1 MPLLL
6 KTSIKRAFAE
16 SFLTEISANRA
27 NHYLFIA
34 KTTPWPETAGASADV
49 IPVVPAYTVRAEYDV
64 MRSIIGYKQID
75 PSKIV
80 FALPRIGWS
89 AGSVYDVYRD
99 DVELFN
105 EDAPSNFYVVTDAN
119 NIYKCVGATTGTALD
134 VPTHTTSIPL
144 TGQDGY
150 TWKYLATVK
159 ASDIPYELT
168 DYVPINFVRIEQNNL
183 TDPSTSETT
192 LQFNAQ
198 RSAVN
203 GQITALEVTS
213 TGGAS
218 AATYLGSE
226 YGARF
231 AVGGTGSTAANV
243 SYGVGNFYSITSS
256 TTTNQFSLPV
266 SQLDTYEGNILRVVG
281 VSGGSITD
289 VNKYGI
295 IYGVTADSSSYT
307 FTIRGEYEP
316 FILNTKTSNDRVFYD
331 ILPHARISGDGTRAY
346 GFLRLG
352 KTGDA
357 DWRKVTGIDLVDGGR
372 NYSQAAVEVVSP
384 KSDGT
389 SANTVHPTLNA
400 ILPPKGG
407 HGSNILKELNVSDVI
422 MIAEIDDTNDSS
434 IIPTDGS
441 YRQFGIIRNP
451 VLNDGSEKIA
461 GSDQQYYRNL
471 VLLYLGSAASDKTG
485 FETNFFPLSGSRNF
499 ITGAESYASF
509 PVNSV
514 ISANTVNGEIR
525 VQIKVKNTG
534 ATPVTWADRLDVYD
548 LNLSTPKSGF
558 VVGETITQNIPAGIS
573 AFGGISYGFGITA
586 EGTVISATTTKLGIR
601 VTSNA
606 FARGAS
612 ESLKVTGSFS
622 GVTAYVG
629 GVSLAYGELAFVNRG
644 LSLATE
650 GGTAELFKF
659 ISASPPYFDEA
670 TVPKYTGL
678 TVLSM
683 SKPLGSGLQDF
694 SETTWV
700 NGDFV
705 QQGRSASYEY
715 DYASGYVYKWDKT
728 TASTG
733 TLYISE
739 PFGIFKTSSG
749 SGVTFSRLNNSSTND
764 GYAVSS
770 VTNPQIDIHSG
781 EIIYIN
787 SIQPVQRLQNQSEEF
802 RLRVGF

>member
-1 MPLLL
+1 M
-6 KTSIKRAFAE
+6 
-16 SFLTEISANRA
+16 
-27 NHYLFIA
+27 
-34 KTTPWPETAGASADV
+34 
-49 IPVVPAYTVRAEYDV
+49 PVVPADTVRAEYDV

-89 AGSVYDVYRD
+89 AGSVYDAYRD
-99 DVELFN
+99 DVELFS
-105 EDAPSNFYVVTDAN
+105 EDAPSNFYVVTDSN
-119 NIYKCVGATTGTALD
+119 NIYKCVGATTGTAKN
-134 VPTHTTSIPL
+134 VPTHVSSTPL

-159 ASDIPYELT
+159 ESEVPYELT
-168 DYVPINFVRIEQNNL
+168 DYVPINFIKVEQNNL

-198 RSAVN
+198 KSAVN
-203 GQITALEVTS
+203 GQITALELVS
-213 TGGAS
+213 SGGAS

-231 AVGGTGSTAANV
+231 VVGGTGTTAANV
-243 SYGVGNFYSITSS
+243 SYGVGDFYTINTS
-256 TTTNQFSLPV
+256 TNTNQFSLPQ
-266 SQLDTYEGNILRVVG
+266 SQINSYKGNILRVVG

-316 FILNTKTSNDRVFYD
+316 FILNTKTSKDRVFYD
-331 ILPHARISGDGTRAY
+331 IIPHIRISGDGTNAY
-346 GFLRLG
+346 GFLKLG
-352 KTGDA
+352 KTGDSN
-357 DWRKVTGIDLVDGGR
+357 WRKVTGIDLVDGGR

-389 SANTVHPTLNA
+389 SENTVHPMLNA
-400 ILPPKGG
+400 ILSPKGG

-422 MIAEIDDTNDSS
+422 MIAEIDDVNDSS

-451 VLNDGSEKIA
+451 VLNDGSESIA

-471 VLLYLGSAASDKTG
+471 VLLYLGSASSSKTQ
-485 FETNFFPLSGSRNF
+485 FQTNFFSGSRNL

-509 PVNSV
+509 PVDSV
-514 ISANTVNGEIR
+514 ISTNFVNGETR

-534 ATPVTWADRLDVYD
+534 ATPITWADRLDVYD

-558 VVGETITQNIPAGIS
+558 LVGETISQNIPAGIS
-573 AFGGISYGFGITA
+573 AFGGISYGFGVTA
-586 EGTVISATTTKLGIR
+586 EGTVISATTTKLGVR
-601 VTSNA
+601 VTKNT
-606 FARGAS
+606 FARGLS
-612 ESLKVTGSFS
+612 ESLKIVGNFS

-629 GVSLAYGELAFVNRG
+629 GVSLAYGELAFVNKG

-650 GGTAELFKF
+650 GGNTAELFKI
-659 ISASPPYFDEA
+659 ISASTPYFDEA

-683 SKPLGSGLQDF
+683 SKPSGSLLDDF

-705 QQGRSASYEY
+705 QQGKSASYEY
-715 DYASGYVYKWDKT
+715 DYASGYVYRWDKV

-749 SGVTFSRLNNSSTND
+749 SGITFSRLNYNSINN
-764 GYAVSS
+764 GYSVSS
-770 VTNPQIDIHSG
+770 VTPPEIDIHSG

>member
-16 SFLTEISANRA
+16 SFLTEIAANRA

-49 IPVVPAYTVRAEYDV
+49 IPVVPADTVREEYDV

-75 PSKIV
+75 PSKMV
-80 FALPRIGWS
+80 FALPRVPWTNGE
-89 AGSVYDVYRD
+89 VYDAYRD
-99 DVELFN
+99 DVELFS
-105 EDAPSNFYVVTDAN
+105 EDAPSNFYVVTDSN
-119 NIYKCVGATTGTALD
+119 NIYKCVGATAGTARN
-134 VPTHTTSIPL
+134 VPTHTSSTPL

-159 ASDIPYELT
+159 ASEIPYELT
-168 DYVPINFVRIEQNNL
+168 DYVPINFVKIEQDNL

-198 RSAVN
+198 KSAIN
-203 GQITALEVTS
+203 GQITALELVS

-231 AVGGTGSTAANV
+231 VGVTAGTTAANV
-243 SYGVGNFYSITSS
+243 SYGVGDFYSITSS
-256 TTTNQFSLPV
+256 TNTNQFSLPQA
-266 SQLDTYEGNILRVVG
+266 QLDTYKGNILRVVG

-295 IYGVTADSSSYT
+295 IYGVTASSNSYT
-307 FTIRGEYEP
+307 FTIRGEYQP
-316 FILNTKTSNDRVFYD
+316 FTLSLAGASSRVFFD
-331 ILPHARISGDGTRAY
+331 ILPHARISGDGTNAY

-352 KTGDA
+352 KTGDSN
-357 DWRKVTGIDLVDGGR
+357 WRKVTGIDLVDGGR

-389 SANTVHPTLNA
+389 SGNTLHPTLNA
-400 ILPPKGG
+400 ILSPKGG

-434 IIPTDGS
+434 VIPTDGS
-441 YRQFGIIRNP
+441 YRKFGIIRNP
-451 VLNDGSEKIA
+451 VLNDGSESLA

-471 VLLYLGSAASDKTG
+471 VLLYIGNGSSSSKTQ
-485 FETNFFPLSGSRNF
+485 FETNFFSGSRNF

-509 PVNSV
+509 PVSSVTSVNNVNSE
-514 ISANTVNGEIR
+514 TR
-525 VQIKVKNTG
+525 VQVKVKNTG
-534 ATPVTWADRLDVYD
+534 ATPVTWADRLNVYD

-573 AFGGISYGFGITA
+573 AFGGITYGFGVTA
-586 EGTVISATTTKLGIR
+586 EGTIISATTTKLGVR

-629 GVSLAYGELAFVNRG
+629 GVSLGYGELAFVNKG

-650 GGTAELFKF
+650 GGNTAELFRI

-678 TVLSM
+678 TVLSVN
-683 SKPLGSGLQDF
+683 KPVGSGLDDF

-749 SGVTFSRLNNSSTND
+749 SGVTFSRLNNSSIND

-787 SIQPVQRLQNQSEEF
+787 SIQPVQRLKNQSEEF

>member
-34 KTTPWPETAGASADV
+34 KTTPWPETAGASADI
-49 IPVVPAYTVRAEYDV
+49 IPVVPADTVRAEYDV

-119 NIYKCVGATTGTALD
+119 NIYKCVGATTGTALN

-168 DYVPINFVRIEQNNL
+168 DYVPINFVKIEQNNL

-243 SYGVGNFYSITSS
+243 SYGVGNFYRITSS

-266 SQLDTYEGNILRVVG
+266 SQLDTYKGNILRVVG

-295 IYGVTADSSSYT
+295 IYGVTSDSSSYT

-316 FILNTKTSNDRVFYD
+316 FILNTRTSNDRVFYD

-389 SANTVHPTLNA
+389 SGNTVHPTLNA

-451 VLNDGSEKIA
+451 VLNDGSENLA

-471 VLLYLGSAASDKTG
+471 VLLYLGSAVSDKTG

-573 AFGGISYGFGITA
+573 AFGGISYGFGVTA
-586 EGTVISATTTKLGIR
+586 EGTIISATTTKLGVR

-683 SKPLGSGLQDF
+683 SKPLSSGLQDF

-749 SGVTFSRLNNSSTND
+749 SGVTFSRLNNNSTND

>member
-16 SFLTEISANRA
+16 SFLTEIAANRA

-34 KTTPWPETAGASADV
+34 KTTPWPETAGAIADV
-49 IPVVPAYTVRAEYDV
+49 IPVVPADTVRAEYDV

-105 EDAPSNFYVVTDAN
+105 PDAPSNFYVVTDAN
-119 NIYKCVGATTGTALD
+119 NIYKCVGATAGTAKN
-134 VPTHTTSIPL
+134 VPTHTSSTPL

-198 RSAVN
+198 KSAVN

-213 TGGAS
+213 NGGAS

-231 AVGGTGSTAANV
+231 AVGITGSTAANV
-243 SYGVGNFYSITSS
+243 SYGVGDFYTITSS
-256 TTTNQFSLPV
+256 TNTNLFSLPQ
-266 SQLDTYEGNILRVVG
+266 SQLDTYKGHILRVVG

-295 IYGVTADSSSYT
+295 IYGVTATSGQYT

-316 FILNTKTSNDRVFYD
+316 FILNTRTSNDRVFYD

-357 DWRKVTGIDLVDGGR
+357 NWRKVTGIDLVDGGR

-389 SANTVHPTLNA
+389 SGNTVHPTLNA
-400 ILPPKGG
+400 ILSPKGG

-451 VLNDGSEKIA
+451 VLNDGSEKLA

-471 VLLYLGSAASDKTG
+471 VLLYLGSASSSKAQ
-485 FETNFFPLSGSRNF
+485 FESNFFSGSRNF

-514 ISANTVNGEIR
+514 ISTTTVNGETR

-534 ATPVTWADRLDVYD
+534 ATPVTWADRLDTYD

-573 AFGGISYGFGITA
+573 AFGGVSYGFGVTA
-586 EGTVISATTTKLGIR
+586 EGTIISATTTKLGVR

-612 ESLKVTGSFS
+612 ESLKVRGSFS

-629 GVSLAYGELAFVNRG
+629 GVCLAYGELAFVNKG
-644 LSLATE
+644 LSLQTE
-650 GGTAELFKF
+650 GGSTAELFKF
-659 ISASPPYFDEA
+659 ISVSPPYFDEA

-678 TVLSM
+678 TVLTINNPS
-683 SKPLGSGLQDF
+683 GSGLNNF

-705 QQGRSASYEY
+705 QQGKSASYEY

-749 SGVTFSRLNNSSTND
+749 SGATFSRLNYSSIND
-764 GYAVSS
+764 GYSVSS

-787 SIQPVQRLQNQSEEF
+787 SIQPVQRLKNQSEEF

>member
-49 IPVVPAYTVRAEYDV
+49 IPVVPADTVRAEYDV

-89 AGSVYDVYRD
+89 AGSVYDAYRD
-99 DVELFN
+99 DVELFS

-266 SQLDTYEGNILRVVG
+266 SQLDTYKGNILRVVG

-295 IYGVTADSSSYT
+295 IYGVTSDSSSYT

-357 DWRKVTGIDLVDGGR
+357 NWRKVTGIDLVDGGR

-384 KSDGT
+384 KSDDPSG
-389 SANTVHPTLNA
+389 NTVHPTLNA

-485 FETNFFPLSGSRNF
+485 FETNFFPPSGSRNF

-558 VVGETITQNIPAGIS
+558 LVGETITQNIPAGIS
-573 AFGGISYGFGITA
+573 AFGGISYGFGVTA
-586 EGTVISATTTKLGIR
+586 EGTVISATTSKLGIR

-612 ESLKVTGSFS
+612 ESLKITGSFS

-683 SKPLGSGLQDF
+683 SKPSGLGDF

-705 QQGRSASYEY
+705 QQGRSASYQN

-749 SGVTFSRLNNSSTND
+749 SGVTFSRLNNNSIND

>member
-16 SFLTEISANRA
+16 SFLTEIAANRA

-49 IPVVPAYTVRAEYDV
+49 IPVVPADTVRAEYDV

-80 FALPRIGWS
+80 FALPRVPWADGE
-89 AGSVYDVYRD
+89 VYDAYRD
-99 DVELFN
+99 DVELFS

-119 NIYKCVGATTGTALD
+119 NIYKCVGATTGTALN
-134 VPTHTTSIPL
+134 VPTHTSSIPL

-159 ASDIPYELT
+159 ASEIPYELT
-168 DYVPINFVRIEQNNL
+168 DYLPINFVKIEQNNL

-198 RSAVN
+198 KSAVN

-218 AATYLGSE
+218 AAIYLGSE

-243 SYGVGNFYSITSS
+243 SYGVGDFYTINSS
-256 TTTNQFSLPV
+256 TNTNQFTLPQ
-266 SQLDTYEGNILRVVG
+266 SQLDTYKGNILRVVG

-357 DWRKVTGIDLVDGGR
+357 NWRKVTGIDLVDGGR

-384 KSDGT
+384 KSGGT
-389 SANTVHPTLNA
+389 SGNTVHPTLNA
-400 ILPPKGG
+400 ILSPKGG

-422 MIAEIDDTNDSS
+422 MIAEIDDVNDSS

-451 VLNDGSEKIA
+451 VLNNGSENIA

-471 VLLYLGSAASDKTG
+471 VLLYIGNGSSSSKTN
-485 FETNFFPLSGSRNF
+485 FETNFFSGSRNF

-509 PVNSV
+509 PVSSV
-514 ISANTVNGEIR
+514 ISATTVNNETR
-525 VQIKVKNTG
+525 VQVKVKNTG

-586 EGTVISATTTKLGIR
+586 EGTVISATTSKLGVR

-629 GVSLAYGELAFVNRG
+629 GVSLAYGEFAFVNKG
-644 LSLATE
+644 LSLQTE
-650 GGTAELFKF
+650 GGNTAELFKI
-659 ISASPPYFDEA
+659 ISASTPYFDEA

-678 TVLSM
+678 TVLTM
-683 SKPLGSGLQDF
+683 SKPIGSGLADF

-728 TASTG
+728 TASSG

-749 SGVTFSRLNNSSTND
+749 SGVTFSRLNYNSIND

>member
-16 SFLTEISANRA
+16 SFLTEITTNRA

-49 IPVVPAYTVRAEYDV
+49 VPVVPADTVRAEYDV

-89 AGSVYDVYRD
+89 AGSVYDAYRD
-99 DVELFN
+99 DVELFS
-105 EDAPSNFYVVTDAN
+105 EDAPSNFYVVTDSN
-119 NIYKCVGATTGTALD
+119 NIYKCVGATTGTAKN
-134 VPTHTTSIPL
+134 VPTHVSSTPL

-159 ASDIPYELT
+159 ESEVPYELT
-168 DYVPINFVRIEQNNL
+168 DYVPINFIKVEQNNL

-198 RSAVN
+198 KSAVN
-203 GQITALEVTS
+203 GQITALELVS
-213 TGGAS
+213 SGGAS

-231 AVGGTGSTAANV
+231 VVGGTGTTAANV
-243 SYGVGNFYSITSS
+243 SYGVGDFYTINTS
-256 TTTNQFSLPV
+256 TNTNQFSLPQ
-266 SQLDTYEGNILRVVG
+266 SQINSYKGNILRVVG

-316 FILNTKTSNDRVFYD
+316 FILNTKTSKDRVFYD
-331 ILPHARISGDGTRAY
+331 IIPHIRISGDGTNAY
-346 GFLRLG
+346 GFLKLG
-352 KTGDA
+352 KTGDSN
-357 DWRKVTGIDLVDGGR
+357 WRKVTGIDLVDGGR

-389 SANTVHPTLNA
+389 SENTVHPMLNA
-400 ILPPKGG
+400 ILSPKGG

-422 MIAEIDDTNDSS
+422 MIAEIDDVNDSS

-451 VLNDGSEKIA
+451 VLNDGSESIA

-471 VLLYLGSAASDKTG
+471 VLLYLGSASSSKTQ
-485 FETNFFPLSGSRNF
+485 FQTNFFSGSRNL

-509 PVNSV
+509 PVDSV
-514 ISANTVNGEIR
+514 ISTNFVNGETR

-534 ATPVTWADRLDVYD
+534 ATPITWADRLDVYD

-558 VVGETITQNIPAGIS
+558 LVGETISQNIPAGIS
-573 AFGGISYGFGITA
+573 AFGGISYGFGVTA
-586 EGTVISATTTKLGIR
+586 EGTVISATTTKLGVR
-601 VTSNA
+601 VTKNT
-606 FARGAS
+606 FARGLS
-612 ESLKVTGSFS
+612 ESLKIVGNFS

-629 GVSLAYGELAFVNRG
+629 GVSLAYGELAFVNKG

-650 GGTAELFKF
+650 GGNTAELFKI
-659 ISASPPYFDEA
+659 ISASTPYFDEA

-683 SKPLGSGLQDF
+683 SKPSGSLLDDF

-705 QQGRSASYEY
+705 QQGKSASYEY
-715 DYASGYVYKWDKT
+715 DYASGYVYRWDKV

-749 SGVTFSRLNNSSTND
+749 SGITFSRLNYNSINN
-764 GYAVSS
+764 GYSVSS
-770 VTNPQIDIHSG
+770 VTPPEIDIHSG

>member
-16 SFLTEISANRA
+16 SFLTEIAANRA

-49 IPVVPAYTVRAEYDV
+49 IPVVPADTVSAEYDV

-80 FALPRIGWS
+80 FALPRTPWADGE
-89 AGSVYDVYRD
+89 VYDAYRD
-99 DVELFN
+99 DVELFS

-119 NIYKCVGATTGTALD
+119 NIYKCIGATTGTARN
-134 VPTHTTSIPL
+134 VPTHTSSTPL

-168 DYVPINFVRIEQNNL
+168 DYVPINFVKIEQNNL

-198 RSAVN
+198 KSAVN
-203 GQITALEVTS
+203 GQITALEVVS
-213 TGGAS
+213 NGGVS

-231 AVGGTGSTAANV
+231 VVGVTGATSANV
-243 SYGVGNFYSITSS
+243 SYGVGDFYTITSS
-256 TTTNQFSLPV
+256 TYTNLFSLPQ
-266 SQLDTYEGNILRVVG
+266 SQLDTYKGHILRVVG
-281 VSGGSITD
+281 VQGGNITD

-295 IYGVTADSSSYT
+295 IYGVTSTSNQYT

-316 FILNTKTSNDRVFYD
+316 FSLNTKIGGIVNVFYD
-331 ILPHARISGDGTRAY
+331 IIPHARISGDGTNAY

-352 KTGDA
+352 KTGDSN
-357 DWRKVTGIDLVDGGR
+357 WRKVTGIDLVDGGR

-389 SANTVHPTLNA
+389 SGNTVHPTFNA
-400 ILPPKGG
+400 ILSPKGG

-422 MIAEIDDTNDSS
+422 MIAEIDDINDSS

-451 VLNDGSEKIA
+451 VLNDGSEKLA

-471 VLLYLGSAASDKTG
+471 VLLYLGGGTVSKSQ
-485 FETNFFPLSGSRNF
+485 FESNFFSGSRNF

-509 PVNSV
+509 PVSSV
-514 ISANTVNGEIR
+514 ISANSANGETR

-534 ATPVTWADRLDVYD
+534 ATPITWADRLDVYD

-586 EGTVISATTTKLGIR
+586 EGTIISATTSKLGVR

-606 FARGAS
+606 FARGS
-612 ESLKVTGSFS
+612 SNSLKVTGSFS
-622 GVTAYVG
+622 GVTASIG

-650 GGTAELFKF
+650 GGTAELFKI
-659 ISASPPYFDEA
+659 ISASTPYFDEA

-683 SKPLGSGLQDF
+683 SKPFGSGLSDF

-705 QQGRSASYEY
+705 QQGKSASYEY

-739 PFGIFKTSSG
+739 PFGVFKTSSV
-749 SGVTFSRLNNSSTND
+749 SGVSFSCLNYNSIND
-764 GYAVSS
+764 GYSVAS

-787 SIQPVQRLQNQSEEF
+787 SIQPVQRLKNQSEEF

>member
-16 SFLTEISANRA
+16 SFLTEIAANRA

-34 KTTPWPETAGASADV
+34 KTTPWSETAGASADV
-49 IPVVPAYTVRAEYDV
+49 IPVVPADTVRAEYDI

-80 FALPRIGWS
+80 FALPRIPWASGV
-89 AGSVYDVYRD
+89 VYDAYRD
-99 DVELFN
+99 DIELFN
-105 EDAPSNFYVVTDAN
+105 EDAPSDFYVVTDAN
-119 NIYKCVGATTGTALD
+119 NIYKCIGATTGTALD

-213 TGGAS
+213 TGGVS

-231 AVGGTGSTAANV
+231 AVGKTGSIPADV
-243 SYGVGNFYSITSS
+243 SYGVGDFYTINSS
-256 TTTNQFSLPV
+256 TNTNQFSLPV
-266 SQLDTYEGNILRVVG
+266 SQLDTYKGNILRIVSI
-281 VSGGSITD
+281 SGGSITD

-316 FILNTKTSNDRVFYD
+316 FILNTKTSNDKVFYD

-352 KTGDA
+352 KTGDSN
-357 DWRKVTGIDLVDGGR
+357 WRKVTGIDLVDGGR

-384 KSDGT
+384 KSSD
-389 SANTVHPTLNA
+389 TVHPTLNA
-400 ILPPKGG
+400 ILSPKGG

-422 MIAEIDDTNDSS
+422 MIAEIDDINDSS

-451 VLNDGSEKIA
+451 VLNDGSENIA

-471 VLLYLGSAASDKTG
+471 VLLYNGNGSSSSKAQ
-485 FETNFFPLSGSRNF
+485 FESNFFSGSRNF

-509 PVNSV
+509 PVSSV
-514 ISANTVNGEIR
+514 ISANTVNNETR

-534 ATPVTWADRLDVYD
+534 ATPITWADRLDVYD
-548 LNLSTPKSGF
+548 LTLSTPKSGF

-601 VTSNA
+601 LTNNA

-612 ESLKVTGSFS
+612 ESLKVRGSFS

-629 GVSLAYGELAFVNRG
+629 GVSLAYGELAFVNKG
-644 LSLATE
+644 LSLQTE
-650 GGTAELFKF
+650 GGKTAELFKF

-678 TVLSM
+678 TVLTM
-683 SKPLGSGLQDF
+683 NKPFNSGLGDF

-705 QQGRSASYEY
+705 QQGRSASYEN

-749 SGVTFSRLNNSSTND
+749 SGVTFSRLNYNSIND

-787 SIQPVQRLQNQSEEF
+787 SIQPVQRLKNQSEEF

>member
-16 SFLTEISANRA
+16 SFLTEIAANRA

-34 KTTPWPETAGASADV
+34 KTTPWPETAGASADI
-49 IPVVPAYTVRAEYDV
+49 IPVVPADTVRAEYDV

-80 FALPRIGWS
+80 FALPRIGWT
-89 AGSVYDVYRD
+89 AGGVYDAYRD

-119 NIYKCVGATTGTALD
+119 NIYKCVGATTGTSRD
-134 VPTHTTSIPL
+134 VPTHTTSTPL

-213 TGGAS
+213 TGGVS

-226 YGARF
+226 YGAQF
-231 AVGGTGSTAANV
+231 VVGGTGTTAANV
-243 SYGVGNFYSITSS
+243 SYGVGDFYTINSS
-256 TTTNQFSLPV
+256 TNTNQFTLPQ
-266 SQLDTYEGNILRVVG
+266 SQLDTYKGNILRVVG

-295 IYGVTADSSSYT
+295 IYGVTSDSSSYT

-316 FILNTKTSNDRVFYD
+316 FVLTFNNSSDRVFYD
-331 ILPHARISGDGTRAY
+331 ILPHARISGDGTGAY

-357 DWRKVTGIDLVDGGR
+357 DWRKVTGIDLVNGGR

-384 KSDGT
+384 KSGGT
-389 SANTVHPTLNA
+389 SGNTVHPTLNA
-400 ILPPKGG
+400 ILSPKGG

-434 IIPTDGS
+434 IIPTDGT

-451 VLNDGSEKIA
+451 ILNDGSENLA

-471 VLLYLGSAASDKTG
+471 VLLYLGSAASDKAG
-485 FETNFFPLSGSRNF
+485 FETNFFSGSKNF

-509 PVNSV
+509 PVSSV

-558 VVGETITQNIPAGIS
+558 SVGETITQNIPAGIS

-586 EGTVISATTTKLGIR
+586 EGTIISATTTKLGVR
-601 VTSNA
+601 VTKNA

-612 ESLKVTGSFS
+612 ESLKITGVSG

-650 GGTAELFKF
+650 GGTAELFKI

-683 SKPLGSGLQDF
+683 NKPLGSSLDDF
-694 SETTWV
+694 GETTWV
-700 NGDFV
+700 SGDFV
-705 QQGRSASYEY
+705 QQGKSASYEN
-715 DYASGYVYKWDKT
+715 DYASGYVYKWDKI

-733 TLYISE
+733 KLYISE

-749 SGVTFSRLNNSSTND
+749 SGLTFSRLNRTLIND
-764 GYAVSS
+764 GYTVSS

>member
-1 MPLLL
+1 
-6 KTSIKRAFAE
+6 
-16 SFLTEISANRA
+16 
-27 NHYLFIA
+27 
-34 KTTPWPETAGASADV
+34 
-49 IPVVPAYTVRAEYDV
+49 
-64 MRSIIGYKQID
+64 
-75 PSKIV
+75 
-80 FALPRIGWS
+80 
-89 AGSVYDVYRD
+89 
-99 DVELFN
+99 
-105 EDAPSNFYVVTDAN
+105 
-119 NIYKCVGATTGTALD
+119 
-134 VPTHTTSIPL
+134 
-144 TGQDGY
+144 
-150 TWKYLATVK
+150 
-159 ASDIPYELT
+159 
-168 DYVPINFVRIEQNNL
+168 
-183 TDPSTSETT
+183 
-192 LQFNAQ
+192 
-198 RSAVN
+198 
-203 GQITALEVTS
+203 
-213 TGGAS
+213 
-218 AATYLGSE
+218 
-226 YGARF
+226 
-231 AVGGTGSTAANV
+231 
-243 SYGVGNFYSITSS
+243 
-256 TTTNQFSLPV
+256 
-266 SQLDTYEGNILRVVG
+266 
-281 VSGGSITD
+281 
-289 VNKYGI
+289 
-295 IYGVTADSSSYT
+295 
-307 FTIRGEYEP
+307 
-316 FILNTKTSNDRVFYD
+316 
-331 ILPHARISGDGTRAY
+331 
-346 GFLRLG
+346 
-352 KTGDA
+352 
-357 DWRKVTGIDLVDGGR
+357 
-372 NYSQAAVEVVSP
+372 
-384 KSDGT
+384 
-389 SANTVHPTLNA
+389 
-400 ILPPKGG
+400 
-407 HGSNILKELNVSDVI
+407 

-434 IIPTDGS
+434 VIPTDGS

-451 VLNDGSEKIA
+451 VLNDGSENLA

-471 VLLYLGSAASDKTG
+471 VLLYLGSAASDKAG
-485 FETNFFPLSGSRNF
+485 FETNFFSGSKNF

-548 LNLSTPKSGF
+548 LNLSTPKGSGF

-573 AFGGISYGFGITA
+573 AFGGISYGFGVTA
-586 EGTVISATTTKLGIR
+586 EGTVISKTTTKLGVR

-678 TVLSM
+678 TVLTM
-683 SKPLGSGLQDF
+683 NKPSGSLLGDF

-749 SGVTFSRLNNSSTND
+749 SGVTFSRLNNNSTND

-787 SIQPVQRLQNQSEEF
+787 SIQPVQRLKNQSEEF

>member
-1 MPLLL
+1 
-6 KTSIKRAFAE
+6 
-16 SFLTEISANRA
+16 
-27 NHYLFIA
+27 
-34 KTTPWPETAGASADV
+34 
-49 IPVVPAYTVRAEYDV
+49 
-64 MRSIIGYKQID
+64 
-75 PSKIV
+75 
-80 FALPRIGWS
+80 
-89 AGSVYDVYRD
+89 
-99 DVELFN
+99 
-105 EDAPSNFYVVTDAN
+105 
-119 NIYKCVGATTGTALD
+119 
-134 VPTHTTSIPL
+134 
-144 TGQDGY
+144 
-150 TWKYLATVK
+150 
-159 ASDIPYELT
+159 
-168 DYVPINFVRIEQNNL
+168 
-183 TDPSTSETT
+183 
-192 LQFNAQ
+192 
-198 RSAVN
+198 
-203 GQITALEVTS
+203 
-213 TGGAS
+213 
-218 AATYLGSE
+218 
-226 YGARF
+226 
-231 AVGGTGSTAANV
+231 
-243 SYGVGNFYSITSS
+243 
-256 TTTNQFSLPV
+256 
-266 SQLDTYEGNILRVVG
+266 VG

-316 FILNTKTSNDRVFYD
+316 FILNTRTSNDRVFYD

-400 ILPPKGG
+400 ILSPKGG

-451 VLNDGSEKIA
+451 VLNDGSENIA

-471 VLLYLGSAASDKTG
+471 VLLYIGNGSSSSKAQ
-485 FETNFFPLSGSRNF
+485 FESNFFSGSRNF

-509 PVNSV
+509 PVSSV
-514 ISANTVNGEIR
+514 ISANTVNNETR
-525 VQIKVKNTG
+525 VQVKVKNTG

-548 LNLSTPKSGF
+548 LTLSTPKSGF

-586 EGTVISATTTKLGIR
+586 EGTVISATTTKLGVR

-622 GVTAYVG
+622 GITAYVG
-629 GVSLAYGELAFVNRG
+629 GVSLAYGEFAFVNKG
-644 LSLATE
+644 LSLQTE
-650 GGTAELFKF
+650 GGNTAELFKF

-683 SKPLGSGLQDF
+683 SKPSGSGLQDF

-715 DYASGYVYKWDKT
+715 DYASGYVYKWDKI

-749 SGVTFSRLNNSSTND
+749 SGVTFSRLNNNSTND

-787 SIQPVQRLQNQSEEF
+787 SIQPVQRLKNQSEEF

>member
-16 SFLTEISANRA
+16 SFLTEIAANRA

-34 KTTPWPETAGASADV
+34 KTTPWPETAGASADI
-49 IPVVPAYTVRAEYDV
+49 IPVVPADTVRAEYGV

-89 AGSVYDVYRD
+89 AGSVYDAYRD

-105 EDAPSNFYVVTDAN
+105 PDAPSNFYVVTDAN
-119 NIYKCVGATTGTALD
+119 NIYKCVGATAGTAKN
-134 VPTHTTSIPL
+134 VPTHTTSTPL

-213 TGGAS
+213 TGGVS

-231 AVGGTGSTAANV
+231 VAGKTGTTAANV
-243 SYGVGNFYSITSS
+243 SYGVGNFYTINSS
-256 TTTNQFSLPV
+256 TNTNQFTLPQ
-266 SQLDTYEGNILRVVG
+266 SQLDTYKGNILRVVG

-295 IYGVTADSSSYT
+295 IYGVTSDSSSYT

-316 FILNTKTSNDRVFYD
+316 FVLTFNNSTDRVFYD
-331 ILPHARISGDGTRAY
+331 IIPHARISGDGTGAY

-357 DWRKVTGIDLVDGGR
+357 DWRKVTGIDLVNGGR

-384 KSDGT
+384 KSGGT
-389 SANTVHPTLNA
+389 SGNTVHPTLNA
-400 ILPPKGG
+400 ILSPKGG

-434 IIPTDGS
+434 IIPTDGT

-451 VLNDGSEKIA
+451 ILNDGSENLA

-471 VLLYLGSAASDKTG
+471 VLLYLGSAVSDKAG
-485 FETNFFPLSGSRNF
+485 FETNFFSGSKNF

-509 PVNSV
+509 PVSSV
-514 ISANTVNGEIR
+514 ISANSVSGEIR

-558 VVGETITQNIPAGIS
+558 SVGETITQNIPAGIS

-586 EGTVISATTTKLGIR
+586 EGTIISATTTKLGVR
-601 VTSNA
+601 VTKNA

-612 ESLKVTGSFS
+612 ESLKITGVSG

-650 GGTAELFKF
+650 GGTAELFKI

-683 SKPLGSGLQDF
+683 SKPLGSVLGDF
-694 SETTWV
+694 GETTWV
-700 NGDFV
+700 SGDFV
-705 QQGRSASYEY
+705 QQGKSASYEN
-715 DYASGYVYKWDKT
+715 DYASGYVYKWDKI

-733 TLYISE
+733 KLYISE

-749 SGVTFSRLNNSSTND
+749 SGLTFSRLNSTLIND
-764 GYAVSS
+764 GYTVSS